1 MYRVLLF
8 LSLLSYASFLPA
20 QSDSTSIPINLLGK
34 NDLRTDLIPFDQQTV
49 VTASR
54 SLQEIR
60 DLPFTTYI
68 ITAEEIRNQ
77 GYVTLVDALRMVPG
91 IRVSQPGS
99 GADGETFLMRGLLGN
114 SYCKILIDGVPVK
127 PFATK
132 GMPIGAQLPVR
143 QADRIEV
150 IYGPAAALYGSDAN
164 AGVINI
170 ITKRSNRP
178 VYARAN
184 LTMGGNG
191 FTGLDVF
198 FGGKYGKNNNLLRFN
213 VYASAANR
221 NDANFL
227 NVDDAIYNPKTY
239 LERYRSPWV
248 KQSILQYDSVSY
260 YTRLPQAQFPHQSRS
275 LGINLSYR
283 GLRFSSDIFYRRDPS
298 VLGLNPVAVN
308 YQNPQDFHGERITR
322 FRFGYQHYASKW
334 GIETNVSGLL
344 YALDPQSSYPYKV
357 NQLGDALYGLSYLKA
372 NQSGSLDKLL
382 YDSLVQVVS
391 DRYYTGNRFST
402 SESDE
407 FDLDLIL
414 SLYPWKFLEWSAGI
428 QGKIYSSIAQ
438 RNNLRFPNDPNG
450 SFSPSVGQF
459 ANAFTQMIFSFPR
472 WQVISGISYYI
483 FDLKPQINPRL
494 GISWRATDQLSFR
507 GFYGRALRQPPV
519 YYYGQT
525 YLIPKDNILDLTNPS
540 IPLEPEVTTSYE
552 AGFRWHPLP
561 WLHADM
567 SWFSSRTENFI
578 VYKKIEPLQEE
589 LLDLPVLLGYFNFGD
604 TYLNLQGIQGK
615 LTFGNP
621 VLSNRLLYEL
631 GFTWSQGEEK
641 LTNQN
646 APLPFIREYPEWL
659 LKSRVTY
666 QWKSKFYTTLDI
678 RTATE
683 FRANSSEPPLRKL
696 NGYTLVDLNF
706 RYHLTRNFQTF
717 FQVRNLFS
725 QEYAGI
731 SATGTGDD
739 LQFNPQMGRT
749 FWLGLSYDLEQ

>member
-1 MYRVLLF
+1 MYRILF
-8 LSLLSYASFLPA
+8 YIGLFGFTGLLSA
-20 QSDSTSIPINLLGK
+20 QSDSTSIPLSRLDK
-34 NDLRTDLIPFDQQTV
+34 NDLRDDLVPFDQQTV

-54 SLQEIR
+54 SLKEIR

-77 GYVTLVDALRMVPG
+77 GYVTLVDALRMLPG

-99 GADGETFLMRGLLGN
+99 GADGETFLLRGLLGN

-150 IYGPAAALYGSDAN
+150 IFGPAAALYGSDAN

-170 ITKRSNRP
+170 ITKRSERP

-198 FGGKYGKNNNLLRFN
+198 FGGKYGKNKHLLRFN

-227 NVDDAIYNPKTY
+227 NVNDPIYDPKIY
-239 LERYRSPWV
+239 ADRYRSPWV
-248 KQSILQYDSVSY
+248 KNFISKYDTINY
-260 YTRLPQAQFPHQSRS
+260 FTRLPEAQFPQQSRS
-275 LGINLSYR
+275 LGVNLAYR

-298 VLGLNPVAVN
+298 ALGLNPVAVN

-322 FRFGYQHYASKW
+322 FRFGYQHYATKW
-334 GIETNVSGLL
+334 GVETNISGLF
-344 YALDPQSSYPYKV
+344 YGMDPQSSYPYQV
-357 NQLGDALYGLSYLKA
+357 NQLGDALYGLSFLQA
-372 NQSGSLDKLL
+372 NQSGSLNQPL

-391 DRYYTGNRFST
+391 ERYYTGNRFST
-402 SESDE
+402 GESDE

-414 SLYPWKFLEWSAGI
+414 SVYPWKFLEWSAGI
-428 QGKIYSSIAQ
+428 QGKIYSSISQ

-450 SFSPSVGQF
+450 IITQAQSQY
-459 ANAFTQMIFSFPR
+459 ANAFTQLILSFPK
-472 WQVISGISYYI
+472 WQVFSGISYYI
-483 FDLKPQINPRL
+483 FDLSPQINPRL
-494 GISWRATDQLSFR
+494 GISWRATDQLSLR

-519 YYYGQT
+519 FYYGQT
-525 YLIPKDNILDLTNPS
+525 YLIPKDDVLNLTTPP
-540 IPLEPEVTTSYE
+540 IPLEPEITTSYE
-552 AGFRWHPLP
+552 FGFRWQPIS

-567 SWFSSRTENFI
+567 SWFSSRTENII
-578 VYKKIEPLQEE
+578 VYKKIEPLQNE
-589 LLDLPVLLGYFNFGD
+589 LLELPVLLGYFNFGD
-604 TYLNLQGIQGK
+604 TYLDLQGIQGK
-615 LTFGNP
+615 LTIGNP
-621 VLSNRLLYEL
+621 QISNRLLFEL

-646 APLPFIREYPEWL
+646 APLQYIREFPEWL

-666 QWKSKFYTTLDI
+666 QWRSKFYTTLDI
-678 RTATE
+678 RTATD
-683 FRANSSEPPLRKL
+683 FYANSSEPPLRNL
-696 NGYTLVDLNF
+696 DGYTLVDLNF
-706 RYHLTRNFQTF
+706 RYHLTRNLQTF
-717 FQVRNLFS
+717 FQIRNLFQ

-739 LQFNPQMGRT
+739 LQYNPQMGRT
-749 FWLGLSYDLEQ
+749 VWFGLSYDLEQ